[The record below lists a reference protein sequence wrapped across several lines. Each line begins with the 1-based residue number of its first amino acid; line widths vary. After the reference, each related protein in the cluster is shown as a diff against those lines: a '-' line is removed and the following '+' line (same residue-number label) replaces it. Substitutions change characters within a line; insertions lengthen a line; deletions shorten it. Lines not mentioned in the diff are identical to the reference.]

1 MNEARV
7 ECNKI
12 GSGDWIKIQSE
23 RESDIIKIEFLFECL
38 LRIEKE
44 IWIEVIWH
52 ETSL

>member
-12 GSGDWIKIQSE
+12 GSGDWIKNQSE
-23 RESDIIKIEFLFECL
+23 IESDIIKIEFLFECL

-44 IWIEVIWH
+44 IWIEVIWY
-52 ETSL
+52 EMSL